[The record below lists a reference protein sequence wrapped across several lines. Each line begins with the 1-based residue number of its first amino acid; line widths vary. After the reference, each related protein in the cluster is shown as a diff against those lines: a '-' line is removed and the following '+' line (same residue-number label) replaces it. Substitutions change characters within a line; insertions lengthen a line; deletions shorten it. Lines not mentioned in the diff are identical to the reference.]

1 MRRLIVIQGPTASG
15 KTKLAVQL
23 AKKIGTVIL
32 SADSRQFYREIQIGT
47 AKPTIEEQEHVK
59 HYFIDSHTIH
69 SPVTSAQFEKEAIEL
84 LDVLFEDYPDIVL
97 VGGSGMFID
106 ALCDGI
112 NEVPKDDFIRNELNI
127 EFQLNGLPY
136 LLNEL
141 KREDLLYY
149 NKVDKGN
156 PLRVIRALEV
166 IRSTGSTYSSFLD
179 KNKISKRN
187 FDVLK
192 FVIDLPRTILY
203 ERINFRVEQMISIG
217 LLDEVKSVFEFR
229 HLQSL
234 NTVGY
239 KEFFSYL
246 KSEIEFEEAIELIKK
261 NTRNYAKRQLTW
273 FRKDTSTVWL
283 KSSDTE
289 SQLNEVI
296 SVLNEFILSF

>member
-23 AKKIGTVIL
+23 AKKLGAVIL
-32 SADSRQFYREIQIGT
+32 SADSRQFYKEIQIGT
-47 AKPTIEEQEHVK
+47 AKPTIEEQEDVK
-59 HYFIDSHTIH
+59 HYFIDSHSIH

-84 LDVLFEDYPDIVL
+84 LDVLFEEYSNIVL

-112 NEVPKDDFIRNELNI
+112 NQVPKDDLIRNGLNC
-127 EFQLNGLPY
+127 EFKLNGLPF
-136 LLNEL
+136 LLEEL
-141 KREDLLYY
+141 KCKDELYY
-149 NKVDKGN
+149 NKVDKEN

-166 IRSTGSTYSSFLD
+166 IRLTGATYSSFLN
-179 KNKISKRN
+179 KNKIVKRK
-187 FDVLK
+187 FEVLK

-203 ERINFRVEQMISIG
+203 DRINLRVDHMISNG
-217 LLDEVKSVFEFR
+217 LLEEVKSVFEFR

-239 KEFFSYL
+239 KELFRYL
-246 KSEIEFEEAIELIKK
+246 NSEIKFEEAIELIKK

-273 FRKDTSTVWL
+273 FRKDPSSIWL
-283 KSSDTE
+283 KNSDTKR
-289 SQLNEVI
+289 QLNEVI
-296 SVLNEFILSF
+296 SCIK